1 MRRIGLAVLVVL
13 TLSPLVTDAQ
23 QTGLRRIG
31 FLGSGYPSADS
42 PQPLAFRRGLRE
54 LGWIE
59 GQTVAIEY
67 RWAEGNPQ
75 RLPELAQALVRLKV
89 DVIVA
94 MGTGGIRAAKNAT
107 STIPIVFVVLVD
119 PVSTGLVKSFAR
131 PGGNVTG
138 VASQF
143 EELITKQPQLMK
155 EALPGL
161 SRLAI
166 LARAEDSPQFVT
178 SAETAAR
185 GAGLA
190 VKTLRV
196 GAPEEYETAFR
207 TAQRDHAGAVLV
219 IPSPVFSVHRR
230 LLIDLAAKYRLPAIY
245 EFRDYVEDGGLM
257 SYGPS
262 IIEMFRAIASYVDR
276 ILKGAKPED
285 LPVDRPTTF
294 ELAINLKTAKTLGL
308 TISPS
313 VLGRADHVVE

>member
-1 MRRIGLAVLVVL
+1 M
-13 TLSPLVTDAQ
+13 
-23 QTGLRRIG
+23 
-31 FLGSGYPSADS
+31 
-42 PQPLAFRRGLRE
+42 
-54 LGWIE
+54 
-59 GQTVAIEY
+59 
-67 RWAEGNPQ
+67 
-75 RLPELAQALVRLKV
+75 
-89 DVIVA
+89 
-94 MGTGGIRAAKNAT
+94 
-107 STIPIVFVVLVD
+107 
-119 PVSTGLVKSFAR
+119 
-131 PGGNVTG
+131 TG

-276 ILKGAKPED
+276 ILKGAKPDD

-294 ELAINLKTAKTLGL
+294 ELAINLKTAKNLGL